1 MRLIK
6 ELQEC
11 LPKVCHN
18 IALAS
23 TDLYYTLFKRVDAL
37 EAEIQEL
44 TVFLNY
50 DIDGL
55 SEINRYYRDVA
66 DKVKGYSVG
75 MQLHTGAINDLI
87 NGQRAI
93 EVMLDN
99 YKDDVASIDTLSEEE
114 AVFPEGLLE
123 PEPEV
128 VKSEEAVKELN
139 AEADAIA
146 EAKAKEIEA
155 QRAAVAEAQNK
166 VDATT
171 KKAQEA
177 KKSVEAL
184 QKELEKAKEQADAYT
199 KTLEAEAARGT
210 PASYIDTPFGAVRT
224 DGTFG
229 GVITKFASEESVI
242 KGEEARIIE
251 GVIEKTG
258 DLIDRAINVAAG
270 YEDVKGVL
278 ERGGTYEEALQV
290 AKDNLDPKTGIAGKL
305 STADIE
311 EEARALVET
320 VQERIDVENAA
331 AGISGALE
339 KISELENAVG
349 EEKTKY
355 EKAMKDAVEARSEL
369 NSLGSTISND
379 ARERVNEA
387 RASEGSDS
395 GGGDGSNPRD
405 QESPRGGDTGEHRAE
420 KEEREKEAREKLE
433 RDIEEGKYDKDIQ
446 DAYDRE
452 HVDNGDD

>member
-184 QKELEKAKEQADAYT
+184 QKELEKAKT
-199 KTLEAEAARGT
+199 
-210 PASYIDTPFGAVRT
+210 
-224 DGTFG
+224 
-229 GVITKFASEESVI
+229 
-242 KGEEARIIE
+242 
-251 GVIEKTG
+251 
-258 DLIDRAINVAAG
+258 
-270 YEDVKGVL
+270 
-278 ERGGTYEEALQV
+278 
-290 AKDNLDPKTGIAGKL
+290 
-305 STADIE
+305 
-311 EEARALVET
+311 
-320 VQERIDVENAA
+320 
-331 AGISGALE
+331 
-339 KISELENAVG
+339 ELENRRI
-349 EEKTKY
+349 KP
-355 EKAMKDAVEARSEL
+355 S
-369 NSLGSTISND
+369 
-379 ARERVNEA
+379 
-387 RASEGSDS
+387 
-395 GGGDGSNPRD
+395 
-405 QESPRGGDTGEHRAE
+405 
-420 KEEREKEAREKLE
+420 
-433 RDIEEGKYDKDIQ
+433 
-446 DAYDRE
+446 
-452 HVDNGDD
+452 